1 VLYLTGGV
9 PELETDSPVLEI
21 HCLAQKV
28 DADRCL
34 VGIIKS
40 IVHESVC

>member
-1 VLYLTGGV
+1 MLYLTGGV
-9 PELETDSPVLEI
+9 PKLETDSPVLKV

-28 DADRCL
+28 DADGCL
-34 VGIIKS
+34 VCIIKS